1 MSEKGRLDR
10 GRVEENRERARQ
22 REGER
27 ERGREREREIF
38 TRKIIEWCSVM
49 VNAIVGSRSIDD
61 RIGKKIVCRV
71 TWRVVNPS
79 GTTRKGEGRGKRT
92 RRALVCRIPANR
104 TVRSC
109 VILDCV
115 EVGRDHRSIRM
126 EQGNEGG
133 LERVISKVHI
143 YMVERTNSFVWSIV
157 L

>member
-49 VNAIVGSRSIDD
+49 VNPIVGSRSIDD

-71 TWRVVNPS
+71 TWRVVNPLEPR
-79 GTTRKGEGRGKRT
+79 GKGKGEEKGREERWFVGYRQI
-92 RRALVCRIPANR
+92 ALSARV
-104 TVRSC
+104 SS
-109 VILDCV
+109 
-115 EVGRDHRSIRM
+115 SIASR
-126 EQGNEGG
+126 
-133 LERVISKVHI
+133 
-143 YMVERTNSFVWSIV
+143 
-157 L
+157 

>member
-49 VNAIVGSRSIDD
+49 VNPIVGSRSIDD

-79 GTTRKGEGRGKRT
+79 GTRGKGKGEEKGREERWFVGYRQI
-92 RRALVCRIPANR
+92 ALSARV
-104 TVRSC
+104 SS
-109 VILDCV
+109 
-115 EVGRDHRSIRM
+115 SIASR
-126 EQGNEGG
+126 
-133 LERVISKVHI
+133 
-143 YMVERTNSFVWSIV
+143 
-157 L
+157 